1 MARRPLF
8 EQSAFSDAVS
18 DNATI
23 IARER
28 FKSLMLRAWIASGLF
43 FMALPGT
50 LLGFSNLMAI
60 SVHHGLGSLPAAWM
74 EGHGHAQM
82 FGWIGS
88 FILGIGFYS
97 QPAHGRSVFHLS
109 LSCYAL
115 WTTGVWMRWF
125 ANIYGWHWR
134 TLLPVSAGFELVAVI
149 LFLFAASYHKLPE
162 SGHGNKTKAPMELW
176 MVSVLIGT
184 AGLASAVIFNFV
196 ECVRLGLQG
205 GLRSFPHSLDQKYLV
220 LLGWGFVV
228 PVVWGFSARWLPAFL
243 TISKPDLRLF
253 RLALALDVAG
263 VLFGVAGLPKPAA
276 ILFATS
282 AVAIGLALRFAERPH
297 GRAKTQGI
305 HPSFST
311 FARLPYVW
319 LITAALMSVWA
330 AFADVH
336 GGIWGASRHALTVGF
351 AATMVFAVGPRIL
364 PHFAGIQ
371 NIFSKRLMLLSLL
384 CLQAGCLLR
393 VSSEPLAYEGLVS
406 FAWKVLPVSG
416 MLELSGVLI
425 FATNLAL
432 TFLAGRSAFVLNSPS
447 QQTAASLHQEQ
458 HTRVSGARTGCI
470 NGVLKGHGF
479 SRAARGA

>member
-1 MARRPLF
+1 MATLPLF
-8 EQSAFSDAVS
+8 DQPDSNPAVRE
-18 DNATI
+18 NA
-23 IARER
+23 AVLLRER
-28 FKSLMLRAWIASGLF
+28 QKSLMLRAWIASGLF

-60 SVHHGLGSLPAAWM
+60 SAHHGLGTLPAAWM

-97 QPAHGRSVFHLS
+97 QPARGRSAIRLPLF
-109 LSCYAL
+109 CFAL
-115 WTTGVWMRWF
+115 WTSGVAMRWF

-134 TLLPVSAGFELVAVI
+134 ALLPISAGFELIAVI
-149 LFLFAASYHKLPE
+149 LFLFAASHHKLPQS
-162 SGHGNKTKAPMELW
+162 SGGKKTRTPMELW

-184 AGLASAVIFNFV
+184 AGLASSVIFNFV
-196 ECVRLGLQG
+196 ECIRLAIEG

-243 TISKPDLRLF
+243 AIPKPEIRLF
-253 RLALALDVAG
+253 RMALSLDVAG
-263 VLFGVAGLPKPAA
+263 VLFGVAGSPKPAT
-276 ILFATS
+276 ILFAFG
-282 AVAIGLALRFAERPH
+282 AIAIGLALRFTTRPH
-297 GRAKTQGI
+297 GKAKTQGI
-305 HPSFST
+305 HPSFSV
-311 FARLPYVW
+311 FARLPYLW
-319 LITAALMSVWA
+319 LVIAALMSVWA

-351 AATMVFAVGPRIL
+351 AATMVFAIGPRIL

-384 CLQAGCLLR
+384 CLQAGCFLR
-393 VSSEPLAYEGLVS
+393 VSSEPLAYEGIVS
-406 FAWKVLPVSG
+406 FGWKVLPVSG
-416 MLELSGVLI
+416 IFELSAVLI

-432 TFLAGRSAFVLNSPS
+432 TFLAGRSAFAPS
-447 QQTAASLHQEQ
+447 IPGEQAA
-458 HTRVSGARTGCI
+458 A
-470 NGVLKGHGF
+470 
-479 SRAARGA
+479 